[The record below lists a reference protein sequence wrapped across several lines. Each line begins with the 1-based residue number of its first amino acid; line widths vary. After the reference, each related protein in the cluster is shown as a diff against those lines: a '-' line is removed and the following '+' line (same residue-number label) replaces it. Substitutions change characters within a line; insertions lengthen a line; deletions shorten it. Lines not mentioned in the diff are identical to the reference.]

1 MEQLYSSFN
10 DVDWQEISSYVE
22 RKGGVFT
29 SQKVESIFDVIN
41 SCCGQDALA
50 FEMAALYYSGSQD
63 IHLKQIY
70 DELMDGRVVENILGY
85 TGYILDEYNM
95 IRKCAKTFESSA
107 KIFKKPIE
115 KLAQNILVTASG
127 PSLDDSI
134 HVIKELQDSHIIV
147 AAGSSFRTLIEN
159 NIRVD
164 YLVIVE
170 RSDIVYQV
178 YKEYVES
185 ITAPIPVLIMANTCH
200 HQLLD
205 VFPQVITF
213 FRPATSAHICSLR

>member
-1 MEQLYSSFN
+1 
-10 DVDWQEISSYVE
+10 
-22 RKGGVFT
+22 
-29 SQKVESIFDVIN
+29 
-41 SCCGQDALA
+41 
-50 FEMAALYYSGSQD
+50 MAALYYSGSQD
-63 IHLKQIY
+63 TPKQIY

-213 FRPATSAHICSLR
+213 FRPATSAVSIFARSDDEILICEGPHAINSAISFSRCLQPSRIVLFGVDLGSSTLAKNT